1 MRAHHLPLINR
12 EHIAKGAEQ
21 SGISGRASHWN
32 FETGHVR
39 QITTTCDSDHRTEKS
54 SYGTKEARCSPG
66 QICSEGGIAMNLS
79 AYIVI
84 WAALALVVLGLA
96 IYRNLLGIRE
106 GTLHVSGGGASMVAQ
121 QIKGFRKEET
131 IERWGE
137 RLTVLVVA
145 YGLVLAI
152 IYLYHLSEYGTR
164 VMR

>member
-1 MRAHHLPLINR
+1 
-12 EHIAKGAEQ
+12 
-21 SGISGRASHWN
+21 
-32 FETGHVR
+32 
-39 QITTTCDSDHRTEKS
+39 
-54 SYGTKEARCSPG
+54 
-66 QICSEGGIAMNLS
+66 MNLS

-106 GTLHVSGGGASMVAQ
+106 ATLHVSGCGASMIAQ
-121 QIKGFRKEET
+121 QTKEFKKEET
-131 IERWGE
+131 IEHWGE
-137 RLTVLVVA
+137 RLTFLVVA